1 MYCKNCGTKL
11 PEDAAFCTVCG
22 AQVENTPPLPA
33 DPATLPRNTHPALA
47 QVLNKLGNEVPTIKD
62 SEYFA
67 NAFNAVQYFAGLFSD
82 PDGFGAWSAIYIFYG
97 VAYAVTAVLAI
108 YARFRLAGFR
118 QNGPKAYLAF
128 LCVNCALNALNL
140 VNAIGTEIYAVSSAV
155 STLLTIAVMMILTN
169 IYYKKRADLFVN

>member
-22 AQVENTPPLPA
+22 AQVENTAPLPA
-33 DPATLPRNTHPALA
+33 DPATLPRNTHPMKWHKFLIYFQLFLA
-47 QVLNKLGNEVPTIKD
+47 AIL
-62 SEYFA
+62 

-108 YARFRLAGFR
+108 YTRFRLAGFR
-118 QNGPKAYLAF
+118 KNGPTVYMIF
-128 LCVNCALNALNL
+128 LGVNIVLQVLNL
-140 VNAIGTEIYAVSSAV
+140 VNAMGSDIYTLSSAV
-155 STLLTIAVMMILTN
+155 STLFTIAVMMILTN

>member
-11 PEDAAFCTVCG
+11 PEGAAFCTICG
-22 AQVENTPPLPA
+22 AQVENTAPLPA
-33 DPATLPRNTHPALA
+33 DPATLPPSTHPMKWHKFLIYFQLFLAAILNAL
-47 QVLNKLGNEVPTIKD
+47 
-62 SEYFA
+62 
-67 NAFNAVQYFAGLFSD
+67 NAVQYFAGLFSD

-118 QNGPKAYLAF
+118 QNGPKVYMVF
-128 LCVNCALNALNL
+128 LGFNCVLQVLNL
-140 VNAIGTEIYAVSSAV
+140 VNATGSDIYTLSSAV
-155 STLLTIAVMMILTN
+155 SALLTIAVMMILTS

>member
-33 DPATLPRNTHPALA
+33 DPATLPRNTHPMKWHKFLIYFQLFLA
-47 QVLNKLGNEVPTIKD
+47 AIL
-62 SEYFA
+62 

-118 QNGPKAYLAF
+118 QNGPKAYLVF

>member
-1 MYCKNCGTKL
+1 MFCKNCGNQL
-11 PEDAAFCTVCG
+11 PDGAAFCSVCG
-22 AQVENTPPLPA
+22 ASVNGTDAPMEVHEPVQPA
-33 DPATLPRNTHPALA
+33 HPMKWHKFLIYFQLFAAAILNAL
-47 QVLNKLGNEVPTIKD
+47 
-62 SEYFA
+62 
-67 NAFNAVQYFAGLFSD
+67 NAVQFFAGLFSD

-155 STLLTIAVMMILTN
+155 SALLTTVVMIILTN
-169 IYYKKRADLFVN
+169 IYYKKRADMFVN